1 MMKPHKHTMLDEYLK
16 KRPYIDWS
24 FFVFRNNNSFRKLCK
39 MILEAKL
46 TVSSNATQ
54 KDNNKIK
61 VLLNKAIYV
70 IRSVISQQSYFTWFM
85 LFVTASLVFVQ
96 LQQLQNDFS
105 NSSNSDVTNDTS
117 SCNNSNVTKDTNSS
131 DTCRDRLYHHKV
143 YMAMDIIFVLLTV
156 IELSLKAVAYGLFCG
171 PRHVIH
177 SIWDL
182 ISWLIVFGTV
192 VVLGKNYQ
200 IPPVSMS
207 TNIDYCAAFMLYL
220 WALRPVRIISIVPAM
235 RRGVTDILKGKLNFL
250 MAFILLGGFLFMF
263 ASLGVQLFNDKFK
276 FCNDFD
282 ATFNDCAGEFEMYI
296 EVTSELIVPSEY
308 DTIKILVPRVAI
320 QQPREFGF
328 DNFGDALLTLLET
341 LTLEGWINVR
351 DFHQSL
357 NYGDEEYAEYFSVYV
372 NIYLHIFIFFAVTF
386 GLQLFVGI
394 IVSSFNE
401 YKSEHSGLLT
411 VSQKRWIDLLHRIQL
426 TRPVKLPPEPG
437 NCCVYEQ
444 LLLMCAIIT
453 IIVCN
458 HNY

>member
-39 MILEAKL
+39 IILEAKL

-54 KDNNKIK
+54 KGDNKMK
-61 VLLNKAIYV
+61 VLLNKASYV
-70 IRSVISQQSYFTWFM
+70 IRSVISQQPYFTWFM
-85 LFVTASLVFVQ
+85 LFVTTSLVFVQ
-96 LQQLQNDFS
+96 LHQLQDDFVLPSDS
-105 NSSNSDVTNDTS
+105 NETCNAHNTTN
-117 SCNNSNVTKDTNSS
+117 DTNSS
-131 DTCRDRLYHHKV
+131 DTPCRDCLYHHKV
-143 YMAMDIIFVLLTV
+143 YMAMDIIFVLLTI

-171 PRHVIH
+171 PRRVVH

-200 IPPVSMS
+200 VPPVSMS
-207 TNIDYCAAFMLYL
+207 TDIDYFAAFMLFL
-220 WALRPVRIISIVPAM
+220 WALRPIRIISIVPAM
-235 RRGVTDILKGKLNFL
+235 RQGVADILKGKLNFL

-282 ATFNDCAGEFEMYI
+282 RSFDSNCNGEFEMYI
-296 EVTSELIVPSEY
+296 EVTSELIVPSEHN
-308 DTIKILVPRVAI
+308 TVKILVPRVAI

-328 DNFGDALLTLLET
+328 DNFGAALLTLLET

-351 DFHQSL
+351 DFQQSL
-357 NYGDEEYAEYFSVYV
+357 SYGDEKYAEYFSVYV
-372 NIYLHIFIFFAVTF
+372 NIYLHIFIFFAVTI

-401 YKSEHSGLLT
+401 NKSEHSGLLT

-437 NCCVYEQ
+437 NCC
-444 LLLMCAIIT
+444 MCVTIT
-453 IIVCN
+453 VNVCN
-458 HNY
+458 DYWLCV

>member
-39 MILEAKL
+39 MTLEAKL
-46 TVSSNATQ
+46 TVSSNTTQ
-54 KDNNKIK
+54 KGDNKIK
-61 VLLNKAIYV
+61 VLMNKAIYL

-85 LFVTASLVFVQ
+85 LFVTASLVLVQ

-105 NSSNSDVTNDTS
+105 NSSNSDVTNDT
-117 SCNNSNVTKDTNSS
+117 NSNDTH
-131 DTCRDRLYHHKV
+131 CRDRLYHHKV

-282 ATFNDCAGEFEMYI
+282 ATFNNCAGEFEMYI

-328 DNFGDALLTLLET
+328 DNFGYALLTLLET

-437 NCCVYEQ
+437 NCCVYV
-444 LLLMCAIIT
+444 MIT
-453 IIVCN
+453 VNVCN
-458 HNY
+458 NHYHCV